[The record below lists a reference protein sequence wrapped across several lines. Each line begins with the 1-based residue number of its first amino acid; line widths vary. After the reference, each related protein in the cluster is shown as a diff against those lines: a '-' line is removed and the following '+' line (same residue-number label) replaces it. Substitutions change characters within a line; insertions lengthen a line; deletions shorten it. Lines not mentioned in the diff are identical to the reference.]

1 MLQQVLDQS
10 ASYDGLTFS
19 PIVESKPFP
28 AKNDLEPK
36 TFGAK
41 KQNSFDLLNAMKS
54 NNEKGGKQKAKLK
67 TKGGEERIIQ
77 GNIEFS
83 STVPDIF
90 IIALLLIT
98 HIMTV
103 LYTFSKRIFVFNNL
117 NFRF

>member
-10 ASYDGLTFS
+10 ASYDGLAFS

-28 AKNDLEPK
+28 AKNDVEYK

-103 LYTFSKRIFVFNNL
+103 LYTLSKWIPYL
-117 NFRF
+117 HLIT